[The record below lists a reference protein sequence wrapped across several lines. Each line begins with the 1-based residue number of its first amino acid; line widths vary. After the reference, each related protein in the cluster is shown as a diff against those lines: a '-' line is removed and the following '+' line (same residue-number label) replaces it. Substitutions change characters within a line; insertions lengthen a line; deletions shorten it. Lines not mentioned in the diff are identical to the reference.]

1 MLDGQI
7 LVDPSNAEIAQAFGV
22 SIHPERRS
30 FDLVVVGGGPAG
42 LASTLYA
49 ASEGL
54 STLAVERE
62 AVGGQAG
69 SSSSIRNYLG
79 FPWG

>member
-22 SIHPERRS
+22 NIHPERRS
-30 FDLVVVGGGPAG
+30 FDLVVVGGAPAG

-54 STLAVERE
+54 STLAV
-62 AVGGQAG
+62 
-69 SSSSIRNYLG
+69 
-79 FPWG
+79 